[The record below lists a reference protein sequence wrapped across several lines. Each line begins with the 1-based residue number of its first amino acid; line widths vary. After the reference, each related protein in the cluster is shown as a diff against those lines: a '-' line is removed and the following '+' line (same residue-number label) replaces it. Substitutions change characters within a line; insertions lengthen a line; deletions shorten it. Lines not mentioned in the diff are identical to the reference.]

1 MNELIDFAILSFTSL
16 FVIVDPIATVPA
28 FLAMTHRDSQPERL
42 RMATLASCVA
52 AGVLGLFALGG
63 HRVLS
68 AFGITVPAFEIA
80 GGIVLLKVA
89 LDMLQA
95 RRTALNETPEEQAA
109 GAKKE
114 DVAITPLGVPMLAGP
129 GAITAVL
136 LLTSEADSWEKY
148 IVVLLNIF
156 LVCGITYLILRLS
169 VVRPAIFSTI
179 TLRIM
184 TRLMGLLL
192 AAIAVQFI
200 VNGVGT
206 ATLKP
211 LLSFSHP

>member
-1 MNELIDFAILSFTSL
+1 MWELIDFAVLSFASL

-28 FLAMTHRDSQPERL
+28 FLAMTERDTQAERL
-42 RMATLASCVA
+42 RMATLSSCVA
-52 AGVLGLFALGG
+52 GGVLAIFALGG
-63 HRVLS
+63 QRVLLT
-68 AFGITVPAFEIA
+68 FGVTVPAFEIA

-89 LDMLQA
+89 LDMLQG
-95 RRTALNETPEEQAA
+95 RRTALKETPEEQAA

-136 LLTSEADSWEKY
+136 LLTSKADQGLKY
-148 IVVLLNIF
+148 GIVLSNIF
-156 LVCGITYLILRLS
+156 LVSGLTYLIFRFS
-169 VVRPAIFSTI
+169 VIRPAIFSTI
-179 TLRIM
+179 TLRIV

-200 VNGVGT
+200 VNGVGSV
-206 ATLKP
+206 TLSP
-211 LLSFSHP
+211 LLSVK